1 MWLVTFAARRHRRD
15 RIRQLQWRGEHE
27 ALTDRC
33 DDRFAGKP
41 DLVRAITECTLFPLP
56 RRHQPAM
63 LAHHVDSRVLA
74 ESELIQVGMHL
85 VDAERCADLVKIDVA
100 GLRNGV
106 MQVHCAMSFRF
117 PVAVSVSALRQGIKT
132 PAEVAARQIRR
143 TGLQRRHRQHWLD
156 CRTRRVCATNG
167 PVE

>member
-1 MWLVTFAARRHRRD
+1 
-15 RIRQLQWRGEHE
+15 
-27 ALTDRC
+27 
-33 DDRFAGKP
+33 
-41 DLVRAITECTLFPLP
+41 
-56 RRHQPAM
+56 M

-117 PVAVSVSALRQGIKT
+117 PVTV
-132 PAEVAARQIRR
+132 
-143 TGLQRRHRQHWLD
+143 
-156 CRTRRVCATNG
+156 
-167 PVE
+167 